1 MTKQELLRLM
11 RLLSALENMV
21 MMMPG
26 EKRVPD
32 YIHEDMQACVEALER
47 EIVKP

>member
-11 RLLSALENMV
+11 RLLSALES
-21 MMMPG
+21 MMMLA

-32 YIHEDMQACVEALER
+32 YIHEDMQSCIEVLEM
-47 EIVKP
+47 EILK